1 MHRVTMFAPIGMPG
15 AIWLNMEILELV
27 EAGVGIDQIRPA
39 AVKIVRSQG
48 QPVYFLTDPHPHQVI
63 YEGTGIGVVRDNAV
77 SSGQT
82 YIYSGLVEWSPGLW
96 HAIVTL
102 SGTAL

>member
-1 MHRVTMFAPIGMPG
+1 MHRVTMFAPIGMPS
-15 AIWLNMEILELV
+15 AIWLNMEILEFFDTESGVGIRPAIVKVVIARSAGLLSGDPYPHQLV
-27 EAGVGIDQIRPA
+27 YEGAGVG
-39 AVKIVRSQG
+39 V
-48 QPVYFLTDPHPHQVI
+48 F
-63 YEGTGIGVVRDNAV
+63 EDNAV
-77 SSGQT
+77 LSGQT

>member
-15 AIWLNMEILELV
+15 SIWLNMEILEV
-27 EAGVGIDQIRPA
+27 SDSSTGPEVRPA
-39 AVKIVRSQG
+39 TVKVIRSQG
-48 QPVYFLTDPHPHQVI
+48 QPVYSLSDAYPHKLV
-63 YEGTGIGVVRDNAV
+63 YEGAGIAVFQDDDV

-82 YIYSGLVEWSPGLW
+82 YIYSGLVEWRPGLW